1 MIDIKDIRSKGAKD
15 LEKMLDDL
23 LDEQMKLRLQFVT
36 GLVTNSS
43 QFKKIRKDI
52 ARLKTVLSEQNNG
65 N

>member
-36 GLVTNSS
+36 GQVTNSS
-43 QFKKIRKDI
+43 QFKNIRKDI

>member
-1 MIDIKDIRSKGAKD
+1 MKDIRSKGAKD
-15 LEKMLDDL
+15 LENMLDDL

-36 GLVTNSS
+36 GQVTNSG

>member
-36 GLVTNSS
+36 GQVTNSS
-43 QFKKIRKDI
+43 QIKKIRKDI